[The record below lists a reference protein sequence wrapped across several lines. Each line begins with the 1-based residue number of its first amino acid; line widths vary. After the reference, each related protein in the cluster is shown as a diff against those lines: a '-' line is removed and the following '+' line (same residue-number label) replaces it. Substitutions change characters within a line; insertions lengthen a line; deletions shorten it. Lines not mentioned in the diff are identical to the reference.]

1 MAQVLEAYPGARRAL
16 FRRYHLGGCSSCGF
30 EPGETLAD
38 ICGRKELDV
47 SEVVSHIQS
56 SHLADKELE
65 ISPKEVAER
74 RTRGDKVLLLD
85 IRSREEWEAAR
96 IHGAEFMEQALVQQ
110 LMAHPDPESLLV
122 IYDHGGKQSLDAVA
136 YFAGHGFNNARYLR
150 GGIDAWSQE
159 VDPTVPRYRLE
170 ADSGDRPAASS
181 NLSGV
186 ILENPSGVVFES

>member
-38 ICGRKELDV
+38 LCGRKELDV
-47 SEVVSHIQS
+47 GEVVSHIQS

-65 ISPKEVAER
+65 ISSKEVAER

-96 IHGAEFMEQALVQQ
+96 IDGADFMEQALVQK
-110 LMAHPDPESLLV
+110 LMANPDPESLLV
-122 IYDHGGKQSLDAVA
+122 IYDHTGQQSLDAAA
-136 YFAGHGFNNARYLR
+136 YFAGHGFNNVRYLR

-170 ADSGDRPAASS
+170 ADSRDRPAASS

>member
-16 FRRYHLGGCSSCGF
+16 FRRYHIGGCSSCGF
-30 EPGETLAD
+30 EPIETLANL
-38 ICGRKELDV
+38 CGRKELDV
-47 SEVVSHIQS
+47 SEVVSYIQS
-56 SHLADKELE
+56 SHEADKELE

>member
-1 MAQVLEAYPGARRAL
+1 MAQVLEAYSGARRAL
-16 FRRYHLGGCSSCGF
+16 FRRYHIGGCGSCGF
-30 EPGETLAD
+30 QPDETLAD
-38 ICGRKELDV
+38 LCGRKELDV

-56 SHLADKELE
+56 SQLADKELE

-74 RTRGDKVLLLD
+74 RTRGGNVLLLD

-96 IHGAEFMEQALVQQ
+96 IHGAEFMEQALVQK
-110 LMAHPDPESLLV
+110 LMANPDPESLLV
-122 IYDHGGKQSLDAVA
+122 IYDHTGQQSLDAVA

-170 ADSGDRPAASS
+170 ADSRDRPAASS